1 MRHVRLISSSSI
13 ATASVAVA
21 ALLVTPACESGGKKN
36 GADSGSDS
44 DSDSD
49 SDGGDG
55 DDIILGDGDGELGP
69 GKVRGCNDLQVEFET
84 VIPTVMLVVD
94 RSSSMFD
101 LPLAPF
107 PNRWEPLKDA
117 LVGPD
122 GAVTDLQ
129 GGIRFGFAAYTN
141 QAGVGTCPQF
151 DPTGIGLGNYD
162 AIKARY
168 DEVSSDPILTG
179 VKGETPTGAAILAA
193 TAHLAAFTE
202 PGPKSILLVTDGE
215 PDRCSEPDPQ
225 CGQDEAIAAVQAAY
239 AQGIGTFAIG
249 VGEIG
254 VNHLQD
260 LANAGLGQPV
270 QSRPEPVDCPMGSFT
285 QGTYSATGGAAKVF
299 NPTDPAALKADI
311 AGIVG
316 ALRSC
321 AYTLSAEVN
330 PNTANLGTVLING
343 QTAEFENENG
353 WRMNGPYELEIL
365 GASCLAVKTVVN
377 PDVYISFPCNS
388 FVK

>member
-1 MRHVRLISSSSI
+1 MRRPLISLLF
-13 ATASVAVA
+13 ASPF
-21 ALLVTPACESGGKKN
+21 LVFTPACGDGGKN
-36 GADSGSDS
+36 GSDADSDRE
-44 DSDSD
+44 DAD

-55 DDIILGDGDGELGP
+55 DDINLGDGDGGDGDLDLR
-69 GKVRGCNDLQVEFET
+69 KVGGCNDLQVEFET

-101 LPLAPF
+101 LPLAPH
-107 PNRWEPLKDA
+107 PNRWEPLKEA
-117 LVGPD
+117 LVGDD

-129 GGIRFGFAAYTN
+129 SGIRFGFAAYTN
-141 QAGVGTCPQF
+141 QAGTGTCPQF
-151 DPTGIGLGNYD
+151 DPTEIGLDNYD

-239 AQGIGTFAIG
+239 AQNIATFAIG
-249 VGEIG
+249 VGEVG

-270 QSRPEPVDCPMGSFT
+270 QDRPEPVDCPMGSFT
-285 QGTYSATGGAAKVF
+285 LGAYSPTGGAAKVF
-299 NPTDPAALKADI
+299 NPADPDALKADI

-321 AYTLSAEVN
+321 SYTLSAEVI
-330 PNTANLGTVLING
+330 ADKAHLGTVLVNDEAAVFG
-343 QTAEFENENG
+343 DPNG
-353 WRMNGPYELEIL
+353 WRMNDAYELELI
-365 GASCLAVKTVVN
+365 GASCVAVKTVAS
-377 PDVYISFPCNS
+377 PDVYISFPCES
-388 FVK
+388 FGTVK